1 MVIFIGRI
9 TLNKKTVKLSATRIN
24 SFLQC
29 KQRYWFSYVD
39 RLEKLHNPVFAL
51 GLACHETLEK
61 AGRIWQE
68 QDLQK
73 FSDPQVK
80 ELLEYYDEMSVKEG
94 IQDHEDHLLGKDLT
108 EYRLNNFALGS
119 KIVGIEDK
127 FGFAGTQT
135 LTTKDGVELIGAID
149 KSIEIDPKTLLIV
162 DYKTSKTVPDGGKLK
177 ADIQLS
183 MYDLVARKLYPQYER
198 IILSLDMLRK
208 GEIVYTYR
216 TDEESEE
223 FEKYLTVVHKEMSNL
238 KKKDAKPALNF
249 LCAWCDHS
257 NVCEKYQEM
266 CKKKEFAFL
275 DVNAQPDGDLIQE
288 WEDVRASKKILE
300 MREREIASVILEK
313 IKIQEKPVAS
323 EEMGKE
329 MVLRQNARTSYNAKK
344 LSGFIPYDDYVSI
357 SSVSPTKLKK
367 YMDKNPKVSPILP
380 EISETSFTSAFL
392 ATKKL
397 KPKE

>member
-1 MVIFIGRI
+1 V
-9 TLNKKTVKLSATRIN
+9 NKVKLSATRIN

-61 AGRIWQE
+61 AGRLWQE
-68 QDLQK
+68 KGLKK
-73 FSDPQVK
+73 FSDKQIK
-80 ELLEYYDEMSVKEG
+80 ELLSYYDEMSVREG
-94 IQDHEDHLLGKDLT
+94 VEDYEDHLTGK
-108 EYRLNNFALGS
+108 EIVAYRLNNFALGS

-127 FGFAGTQT
+127 FGFEGTQT

-149 KSIEIDPKTLLIV
+149 KAIEIDPNTLLIV
-162 DYKTSKTVPDGGKLK
+162 DYKTSKTIPDGGKLK
-177 ADIQLS
+177 SDIQLS

-198 IILSLDMLRK
+198 IILSLDMLRT

-216 TDEESEE
+216 TDEEMEE
-223 FEKYLTVVHKEMSNL
+223 FEKYLTVVHKEMASL
-238 KKKDAKPALNF
+238 KKEDAKPALNF

-275 DVNAQPDGDLIQE
+275 DVNSLTDDSLMQE

-300 MREREIASVILEK
+300 MREHEIASVILEK
-313 IKIQEKPVAS
+313 IKVQEKPVAS
-323 EEMGKE
+323 KEMGKE
-329 MVLRQNARTSYNAKK
+329 MVLRQNARTTYNARK
-344 LSGFIPYDDYVSI
+344 LSSIIPYEDFVDI

-367 YMDKNPKVSPILP
+367 YMDKNPKVSPMLP

-397 KPKE
+397 KTKE